1 MKSGGAF
8 AFLHFS
14 QFGNLAH
21 AGLGKAR
28 GKCPFFVSVFGV
40 FLSAFIL
47 GIFARGVL
55 L

>member
-1 MKSGGAF
+1 MKSGEAF

-28 GKCPFFVSVFGV
+28 GKCTFSFCIWGFYFSFYFGN
-40 FLSAFIL
+40 FP
-47 GIFARGVL
+47 RGVL